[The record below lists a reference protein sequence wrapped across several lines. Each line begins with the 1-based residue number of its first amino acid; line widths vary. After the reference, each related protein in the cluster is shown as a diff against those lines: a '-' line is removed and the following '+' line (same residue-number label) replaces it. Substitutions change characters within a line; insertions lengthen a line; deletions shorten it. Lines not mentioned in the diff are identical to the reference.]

1 MKLGIFDSPL
11 PPWDDIVY
19 GRPLNVSAENVWS
32 PNVPNYIFLRPY
44 ILASDLNKAAIG
56 SIGCWLSSSNQV
68 STYQKSAIFQILV
81 RSLRESREYIL
92 DQLELYKK
100 QKHVLVHYK
109 WRR

>member
-1 MKLGIFDSPL
+1 MAKHTQS
-11 PPWDDIVY
+11 IVDCST
-19 GRPLNVSAENVWS
+19 RINVSAENGWS
-32 PNVPNYIFLRPY
+32 PHVPKYIFLRPY
-44 ILASDLNKAAIG
+44 ILASDLNKAVIG